1 MAAALTALDMALA
14 AAIWSR
20 CSCKRVVEGWKE
32 QGMFLLIPHGLG
44 SGWERVGHDLPAMA
58 ASFSREMGEHR
69 DNRAELGDHNVGPA
83 RLVRMTRGT
92 RTIGRTA
99 REG

>member
-1 MAAALTALDMALA
+1 MAAVERLGGGDLLSVFTQ
-14 AAIWSR
+14 
-20 CSCKRVVEGWKE
+20 EGWLRE
-32 QGMFLLIPHGLG
+32 ERSRAILLIPHGLG